1 MRSRRTG
8 LKVIS
13 VLAVFAAMFIALR
26 SLAIIG
32 LHDEA
37 ATGQVSVLRSTSFM
51 PASGSV
57 AYQGSP
63 SPPQPAAP
71 TTEPTGP
78 RTPHAPPAA
87 GEVRTLTIKDL
98 GNFNYN
104 AETGGT
110 IPDDVRRLDGMTVRL
125 SGYMVPPNQAN
136 IAVGGGAGGAEVA
149 GVTRFSLV
157 PSLFSCCYGQPPG
170 VQHVIDVQCRE
181 VPFTPKL
188 VTVEGQLKVGEVK
201 DDGFV
206 VSLFSVIAT
215 DVRGDARGDR
225 AGS

>member
-1 MRSRRTG
+1 VRSRTG

-32 LHDEA
+32 LHDEV

-51 PASGSV
+51 PSSGSV

-63 SPPQPAAP
+63 TPPQPASP
-71 TTEPTGP
+71 TTEPIGP
-78 RTPHAPPAA
+78 RMPHPPPTP
-87 GEVRTLTIKDL
+87 GEVRTLSIKDL
-98 GNFNYN
+98 GNFPYN
-104 AETGGT
+104 AETAGI

-125 SGYMVPPNQAN
+125 TGYMVPPNQAN
-136 IAVGGGAGGAEVA
+136 TAGGAEIA

-170 VQHVIDVQCRE
+170 VQHVIDVHCPE
-181 VPFTPKL
+181 VPFTPRL
-188 VTVEGQLKVGEVK
+188 VTVEGKLKVGEVK

-206 VSLFSVIAT
+206 VSVFSVIAT
-215 DVRGDARGDR
+215 DVREDR